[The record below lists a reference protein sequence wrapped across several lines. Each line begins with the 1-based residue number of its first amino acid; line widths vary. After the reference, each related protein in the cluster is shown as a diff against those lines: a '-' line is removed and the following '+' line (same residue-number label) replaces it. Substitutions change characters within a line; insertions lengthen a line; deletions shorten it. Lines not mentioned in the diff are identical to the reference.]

1 MDKQVLYELFNCA
14 RWVCLL
20 GVTELPTEA
29 ILLFTACEMQS
40 WASGWWA
47 SLPEIPST
55 RFEPSLGWFQTCCC
69 LQLVHESWAS
79 ANDSIF
85 ISLRAGKDWT
95 ASDALL
101 GFESNPHSSTLDIA
115 DSSFSN
121 LVFECKKIS
130 LHRTIV
136 VKYKY
141 FENEENETF
150 LDWQLWSEYFSNP
163 DFAWQEGQ
171 LLIGL
176 SRKPWLSWS
185 CGSS

>member
-1 MDKQVLYELFNCA
+1 MNCST
-14 RWVCLL
+14 VQD
-20 GVTELPTEA
+20 G
-29 ILLFTACEMQS
+29 F
-40 WASGWWA
+40 A
-47 SLPEIPST
+47 SLVWLNCQPRQYYFSLLVKCRAGLQGDEQACQIPST

-69 LQLVHESWAS
+69 LWFVHESWAS
-79 ANDSIF
+79 ASDSIF